1 MRLAAQ
7 YVKRGGVA
15 RVGWLEKIDHGVW
28 GALFTQA
35 IGGNAPLEKS
45 SGAFF
50 YNEVEDCLFDSWL
63 SGQNVCPVSGADA
76 GQRPFFMK
84 DFLLGKVRGRTK
96 CVSGI

>member
-7 YVKRGGVA
+7 YVKRGGVV

-28 GALFTQA
+28 GAPFTQT

-50 YNEVEDCLFDSWL
+50 YNEVEDCLFDSC
-63 SGQNVCPVSGADA
+63 SVSTPSMSNSSW
-76 GQRPFFMK
+76 RVWMSSF
-84 DFLLGKVRGRTK
+84 
-96 CVSGI
+96 